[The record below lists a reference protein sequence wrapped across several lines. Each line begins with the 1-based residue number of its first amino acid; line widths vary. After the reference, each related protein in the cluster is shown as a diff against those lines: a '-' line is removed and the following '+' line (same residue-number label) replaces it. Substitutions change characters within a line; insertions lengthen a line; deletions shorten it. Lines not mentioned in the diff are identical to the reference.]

1 MECHQRK
8 LLAPETPAWRESA
21 RALRAAA
28 RGEGDTV
35 ARQTLLTLAA
45 DCEMLAAER
54 DASQQPGKPKPP
66 GNPPR
71 PSDREPPSPIEEP
84 PRPIPPPRPDP
95 PPVPLSARK

>member
-1 MECHQRK
+1 MECEQRQ
-8 LLAPETPAWRESA
+8 LAAPDTAVWRETA

-28 RGEGDTV
+28 QREGDAV

-45 DCEMLAAER
+45 DCETLAAER

-71 PSDREPPSPIEEP
+71 PTETEPPPIEEP
-84 PRPIPPPRPDP
+84 PGPIPTPQPDP
-95 PPVPLSARK
+95 PPAPLSARK